1 MMSEQ
6 NNTPQ
11 KKSSS
16 GSRHQAR
23 EAALQTLYRM
33 DGISASD
40 LEILVADSRR
50 LSAELA
56 THFTHFLVPEGQR
69 EFAAELAAGALRE
82 RQKIDSIIE
91 ATQTQW
97 KLGRMAA
104 IDRNLLRLAVHEM
117 LAFTDIP
124 PSVTINEAI
133 ELAKQFSAADS
144 PAFIN
149 GILDQVAREKRPT
162 AGA

>member
-1 MMSEQ
+1 MSEQ
-6 NNTPQ
+6 NSTPQ

-16 GSRHQAR
+16 GSRRQAR
-23 EAALQTLYRM
+23 EAALQILYRM
-33 DGISASD
+33 DGMPAAD
-40 LEILVADSRR
+40 LEALLADARR

-56 THFTHFLVPEGQR
+56 THLAHFLVPEGQR
-69 EFAAELAAGALRE
+69 EFAADLAAGALRE
-82 RQKIDSIIE
+82 RQKIDGIIE
-91 ATQTQW
+91 AAQTQW

-117 LAFTDIP
+117 LVFTDIP

-162 AGA
+162 P

>member
-6 NNTPQ
+6 NSTPQ
-11 KKSSS
+11 KKSS
-16 GSRHQAR
+16 GSRRQAR
-23 EAALQTLYRM
+23 EAALQILYRM
-33 DGISASD
+33 DGIPAAD
-40 LEILVADSRR
+40 LEMLVADSRR

-56 THFTHFLVPEGQR
+56 THFAHFLVPEGQR

-82 RQKIDSIIE
+82 RQKIDGIIE
-91 ATQTQW
+91 AAQTQW

-144 PAFIN
+144 SAFIN
-149 GILDQVAREKRPT
+149 GILDQVAREKRPST
-162 AGA
+162 ASS